1 MPEWTDRQRAAI
13 ESRGQDL
20 LVSAAAGSGKTAVM
34 VERVKQLILRDR
46 VPLSSILVMT
56 FTNAAAAEMRMRI
69 IETLESAQEQ
79 AGDADGFLREQ
90 LHTIDEAWICTL
102 HSFCSRLLRRYY
114 PVAGVDPGFRLLDED
129 EAAILE
135 IAAMDDALSAAYESM
150 PPGFDLLADAFGGRD
165 GLALA
170 TQVSRL
176 YRFAMS
182 RAEGLGWLDGA
193 LGALRADEDALRDSA
208 WIAELLRDAGEK
220 AADAGACFE
229 AALRMCEARGGPK
242 GYRDTFAHDIEGA
255 HRLID
260 ASQEGYAAFDTA
272 LDAHAFVRL
281 KSRGK
286 DDDRDLADAI
296 KDIRDAG
303 KGIISKLKD
312 TWQNMSLP
320 LAAESIARMEPALSA
335 LTALTRDF
343 AARYAAEKS
352 ARSALDFSD
361 LEQYALRVVDDES
374 AAGELRGQFEA
385 VFIDEYQDINPVQE
399 RLITAVSRP
408 GRLFCVG
415 DVKQSIYRFRQ
426 AEPALFERRYRQS
439 SPEELSLR
447 RRIDMN
453 CNFRSHP
460 GILAGIN
467 EIFARIMSP
476 GMGGVDYDESAAL
489 QPGAAR
495 PDEESDEPAL
505 EFVMLTGEAADDDSP
520 AAGEDDAPDGDAY
533 DDLTQRAVWER
544 EAIYAAQRI
553 LSLVGKPIWDGKKR
567 CMRPARWRDF
577 AILMR
582 TVRGRAHEVAAA
594 LESRGIPVFADAA
607 AGFFDR
613 VEVSWLMAALELT
626 DNRWRD
632 VPMIAALRSPIAGL
646 TLSELIAIRSAGQDE
661 PGFAAAV
668 FAYAKR
674 EDDPLAA
681 RVRRFLAMLDA
692 WKTAARHLRVDELMQ
707 RILEDTG
714 LSDIVGAMP
723 GGDLRQGN
731 LRILIDRARSLSDT
745 PARGL
750 YGFLRHIGHLREHSM
765 DPGEARPLS
774 ERDDVV
780 RITSVHKSKGLEYP
794 VVLVLGMGHRANM
807 QDCRQQ
813 LLFHGE
819 LGFGFHDYDIEQKI
833 RRGTLTRTAVQCRL
847 ERETLSETIRVL
859 YVALTRA
866 RERLIL
872 IGSCK
877 SDDRI
882 RDWALPVAPAL
893 IEQGKLA
900 SPLDWVGATLLRHPS
915 GRALRQRI
923 GYPPAVEGGYARW
936 SIEIT
941 HSAAADP
948 DAPGAPRSAGEMLIR
963 ALNSAPDPAA
973 AAAFAWEDPRAA
985 ATRLPA
991 KTSATAL
998 VERIRPGETPVPEV
1012 RPRPQFMEQ
1021 APAPD
1026 PALRGTLVHT
1036 ALRFITADAPDEQIA
1051 RELERLE
1058 QCGILPPGGAAEVPP
1073 GKIRAFLLGDMGRRA
1088 AAARRVLREAP
1099 FVLSVP
1105 AGELYPELTQ
1115 GGDEPILVQGILDL
1129 AFEEEDGWVL
1139 VDYKTNRVDD
1149 RQTPEALL
1157 SHYAP
1162 QLMVYRRALEELT
1175 GRPVKAAGLYLIAID
1190 SMVFLSG
1197 DETNASW

>member
-34 VERVKQLILRDR
+34 VERVKRLILHDR
-46 VPLSSILVMT
+46 VPLSAILVMT

-69 IETLESAQEQ
+69 IDALETEQEQ

-102 HSFCSRLLRRYY
+102 HSFCTRLLRRYY
-114 PVAGVDPGFRLLDED
+114 PVAGVDPGFRVLDED
-129 EAAILE
+129 EAAILQV
-135 IAAMDDALSAAYESM
+135 AAMDDALSAAYESM
-150 PPGFDLLADAFGGRD
+150 PPGFDLLADAFGDRD

-170 TQVSRL
+170 TQIDRL

-193 LGALRADEDALRDSA
+193 LGALHADEDALRDSA
-208 WIAELLRDAGEK
+208 WIAELLREAGEK
-220 AADAGACFE
+220 AAAAGAYFE
-229 AALRMCEARGGPK
+229 AALRMCEAHGGPK

-255 HRLID
+255 RRLID
-260 ASQEGYAAFDTA
+260 ASREGYVAFAAA
-272 LDAHAFVRL
+272 LDAHGFERL

-286 DDDRDLADAI
+286 DDDPVLAKAI
-296 KDIRDAG
+296 KGIRDAG
-303 KGIISKLKD
+303 KDTISKLKGS
-312 TWQNMSLP
+312 WQDVSLP
-320 LAAESIARMEPALSA
+320 LATESIARMEPALSA
-335 LTALTRDF
+335 LAALTRDF
-343 AARYAAEKS
+343 AARYAAGKA
-352 ARSALDFSD
+352 ARSALDFND

-374 AAGELRGQFEA
+374 AAGELRAQFEA

-439 SPEELSLR
+439 SSDESSPR

-453 CNFRSHP
+453 RNFRSHP
-460 GILAGIN
+460 GIITGIN
-467 EIFARIMSP
+467 EIFSRIMSP
-476 GMGGVDYDESAAL
+476 GLGGVDYDENAAL

-495 PDEESDEPAL
+495 PDEESAEPAL
-505 EFVMLTGEAADDDSP
+505 EFVLLTGEEAGADDGPVANDDR
-520 AAGEDDAPDGDAY
+520 AEDEAH
-533 DDLTQRAVWER
+533 DDLAQRAVWER
-544 EAIYAAQRI
+544 EAAYAAQRI
-553 LSLVGKPIWDGKKR
+553 RSLIGKPIWDGKKR

-582 TVRGRAHEVAAA
+582 TVRGRAHEVAAV

-632 VPMIAALRSPIAGL
+632 VSMIAALRSPMAGL
-646 TLSELIAIRSAGQDE
+646 TLSELIAIRSAGKDE

-674 EDDPLAA
+674 EGDPLAA
-681 RVRRFLAMLDA
+681 RLRRFLTMLDG

-714 LSDIVGAMP
+714 LADIVGAMP

-807 QDCRQQ
+807 QDSRQP

-819 LGFGFHDYDIEQKI
+819 LGFGFHDYDMEQKI
-833 RRGTLTRTAVQCRL
+833 RRKTLTHTAVKCRL

-872 IGSCK
+872 VGSCK
-877 SDDRI
+877 SEDRI
-882 RDWALPVAPAL
+882 RDWTQPPVSAL
-893 IEQGKLA
+893 IGQGKLA

-915 GRALRQRI
+915 GHALRQHI
-923 GYPPAVEGGYARW
+923 AYPPAVEGGRARW
-936 SIEIT
+936 RIEIT
-941 HSAAADP
+941 RSAAAVP
-948 DAPGAPRSAGEMLIR
+948 DAPGASRDTGEMLR
-963 ALNSAPDPAA
+963 KALDSAPDPAA

-985 ATRLPA
+985 AARLPA

-998 VERIRPGETPVPEV
+998 VERIRPGDTPVPEV

-1021 APAPD
+1021 APAAD

-1036 ALRFITADAPDEQIA
+1036 ALRFITADAPDTRIA
-1051 RELERLE
+1051 QQLNRLE

-1073 GKIRAFLLGDMGRRA
+1073 AKIRAFLQSDIGRRA

-1105 AGELYPELTQ
+1105 AGELYPELAQ
-1115 GGDEPILVQGILDL
+1115 CGDEPVLVQGILDL

-1157 SHYAP
+1157 AHYTP

-1190 SMVFLSG
+1190 RMVFLSENQTA
-1197 DETNASW
+1197 DML